1 MIKNI
6 IFDLGNVLLSFVPS
20 DYLVR
25 KNYPEI
31 KKAAILSDIFGSSE
45 WQELDKGIIKREQAI
60 EAICRKSSLK
70 REEITE
76 IFNLRHEILLP
87 VDTNIKL
94 LPELKKR
101 GFRLYFLSNFP
112 ADLWEEIKDVYDF
125 FGYFDGGIISADAKF
140 LKPDPEIYK
149 ILLDKFSIRPE
160 ECLYIDDI
168 EVNVRSAEMLGMKG
182 IATGRSQDIR
192 DEVMKALR

>member
-20 DYLVR
+20 DYIAR

-31 KKAAILSDIFGSSE
+31 KKAAILSDIFGSAE
-45 WQELDKGIIKREQAI
+45 WQDLDKGIIKREQAI

-70 REEITE
+70 RHEIIE

-87 VDTNIKL
+87 VHSNIKL
-94 LPELKKR
+94 LPELKEL

-112 ADLWEEIKDVYDF
+112 ADLWDEVKGVYDF
-125 FGYFDGGIISADAKF
+125 FKYFDGGIISADAKL

-149 ILLDKFSIRPE
+149 FLLDKFSIRPE

-168 EVNVRSAEMLGMKG
+168 EVNVRSAESLGMKG
-182 IATGRSQDIR
+182 IATGRSHDIR
-192 DEVMKALR
+192 EEVLKALG